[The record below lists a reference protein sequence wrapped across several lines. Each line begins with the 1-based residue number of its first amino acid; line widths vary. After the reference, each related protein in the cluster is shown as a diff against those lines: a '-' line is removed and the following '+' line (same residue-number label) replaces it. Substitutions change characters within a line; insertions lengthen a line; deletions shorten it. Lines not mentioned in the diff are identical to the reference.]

1 MKYIEVEPDDRDSL
15 EIFKKF
21 YKEVLESSFDEDEL
35 ETYEQLLD
43 TLKKSKRGE
52 NGLNSYHIMIVLE
65 EDILLGGVIYDYF
78 IDTNTGIIEY
88 IATNQKVKQKGVAS
102 YAFEVVNGL
111 LNKEAKRNGFGEIS
125 YITGEVEQVISE
137 KKSNHYFWEKFGFK
151 ALDFHYIQPPL
162 DEDKEVVDIMNF
174 GIITKAPLTSYDKE
188 DINKEELKSILHDYY
203 HYTMRIEDVE
213 HCEYYIKMCHE
224 IDNKEKIKLIS
235 V

>member
-1 MKYIEVEPDDRDSL
+1 MKYIEVDPNDMNSL

-52 NGLNSYHIMIVLE
+52 NGLNTYHIMIVLE

-102 YAFEVVNGL
+102 YAFKVVNEL
-111 LNKEAKRNGFGEIS
+111 LNEEAKKNGFGGIS
-125 YITGEVEQVISE
+125 YITCEVEQVISE
-137 KKSNHYFWEKFGFK
+137 KKSNHYFWEKFDFK

-162 DEDKEVVDIMNF
+162 DDAKEVVDIMNF
-174 GIITKAPLTSYDKE
+174 GIITKAPLTLYDKE
-188 DINKEELKSILHDYY
+188 DIDKEELKSILHDYY

-224 IDNKEKIKLIS
+224 IDSKERIKLIS